1 MENNCSTGTTVRP
14 SSMQAQ
20 QILQDLESD
29 RATLAE
35 RLAAPG
41 WLYPLVAMIVAGYV
55 ATPAVRS
62 SEPRNA
68 VVGGLIVGT
77 IVVLIAYQRLSGVRV
92 GRIRVRAGAV
102 LTALLVVT
110 LVLLS
115 TSYGLV
121 ASLSAWWVLAPAAA
135 CFVVVL
141 FGGRWFD
148 RLYRED
154 LGHGR

>member
-1 MENNCSTGTTVRP
+1 MENNASAEPTARP
-14 SSMQAQ
+14 SSIQAQ
-20 QILQDLESD
+20 RLLHELESD
-29 RATLAE
+29 RAALAE

-41 WLYPLVAMIVAGYV
+41 WLYPLVALIVAGYV

-121 ASLSAWWVLAPAAA
+121 ASLSAWWVLAPASA